1 MAVVR
6 EVRACPACGSE
17 KFAAVGAVVAASEAP
32 SGLLPQTFGQP
43 AFSIR
48 CCTDCGLYFK
58 SHTRSLRELCVY
70 AAHREFNAY
79 EVDGNFPTDRI
90 LQHFLKRLPT
100 GRKVLDF
107 GCNTG
112 RILKG
117 LTKHLKCFGNE
128 VNEAAAAIARARGIQ
143 IVDEEQLR
151 TGKVR
156 DFDVII
162 LSDVFEH
169 LPRPFELLTQLL
181 GALKP
186 GGWLAMVTGNADAI
200 RTRDRMAEYW
210 YFGPPEHLLMMGE
223 RHVRW
228 LADRL
233 GTSIE
238 ELHHCSHYDTPMLL
252 RMKQHLQSFAYHEFR
267 RNPRGVTS
275 KMLRFTP
282 FLGRAER
289 WTSVPS
295 LSCNSDHFV
304 AIFKKR

>member
-6 EVRACPACGSE
+6 EVRACPACGGE
-17 KFAAVGAVVAASEAP
+17 RFETVGSTVAASYAS
-32 SGLLPQTFGQP
+32 SGSHAFGQP

-48 CCTDCGLYFK
+48 SCTDCGLYFK
-58 SHTRSLRELCVY
+58 SHTLTLRELEEY
-70 AAHREFNAY
+70 SAHREFNAY
-79 EVDGNFPTDRI
+79 EVDDNFPTDRI
-90 LQHFLKRLPT
+90 LQHVLRRLPA

-107 GCNTG
+107 GCSTG
-112 RILKG
+112 RILRG
-117 LTKHLKCFGNE
+117 LTAHLECYGIE
-128 VNEAAAAIARARGIQ
+128 VNEAAAAIARARGIRL
-143 IVDEEQLR
+143 ITEERLR
-151 TGKVR
+151 VGEKCE
-156 DFDVII
+156 FDVII
-162 LSDVFEH
+162 LADVYEH
-169 LPRPFELLTQLL
+169 LPQPLELLVRLFS
-181 GALKP
+181 ALKS
-186 GGWLAMVTGNADAI
+186 GGRLAVITGNADAI

-238 ELHHCSHYDTPMLL
+238 ELHRCSHYDTPMLL

-289 WTSVPS
+289 WKSVPS